1 MPHKRSLP
9 NLFVK
14 IVLFVFGCCAGFFL
28 VSYGANAFHI
38 KTVEVSGMPDKE
50 KAAVV
55 SILKGQSTFFFNEN
69 QSRKIIS
76 SRIPALEDLTLTLY
90 YPDKIVVYGH
100 IAAPVAYLVSDEGY
114 LTLSGQG
121 IIIAKTRAT
130 SDELPKPAMYLYE
143 IVHHNAYQA
152 GQSIDY
158 SSVKRALLFLRL
170 LHDEG
175 YSVERVDIDS
185 VDMIAC
191 KEAGVDI
198 LFSQTK
204 SIETQ
209 QNEFKQI
216 AKQMKIGALRV
227 VRLDLRFS
235 KPVVE
240 LKK

>member
-14 IVLFVFGCCAGFFL
+14 IILFALGCCAGFFL
-28 VSYGANAFHI
+28 VARLANAFHI
-38 KTVEVSGMPDKE
+38 KTIEVSGMPSKE
-50 KAAVV
+50 KATIV
-55 SILKGQSTFFFNEN
+55 SLLKGQSTLFFNEE
-69 QSRKIIS
+69 QTKKILVN
-76 SRIPALEDLTLTLY
+76 RIPALEGLTLALY

-121 IIIAKTRAT
+121 IIIAKTREAA
-130 SDELPKPAMYLYE
+130 DKFPKPAIYLYE
-143 IVHHNAYQA
+143 IVHHNAYQS

-158 SSVKRALLFLRL
+158 SSIKRALHFLQL
-170 LHDEG
+170 LYEEG

-191 KEAGVDI
+191 KVAEVDI

>member
-9 NLFVK
+9 SLFIKV
-14 IVLFVFGCCAGFFL
+14 VLFLLGCGIGFFA
-28 VSYGANAFHI
+28 VSNLTALFHVR
-38 KTVEVSGMPDKE
+38 TVEIKGLPEKE
-50 KAAVV
+50 KTIITSLVKGK
-55 SILKGQSTFFFNEN
+55 STILFDDEKYKKMFQ
-69 QSRKIIS
+69 
-76 SRIPALEDLTLTLY
+76 SRIPSLKDVSLTLY
-90 YPDKIVVYGH
+90 YPDKIIISGNIATSVVN
-100 IAAPVAYLVSDEGY
+100 LVSDEGY
-114 LTLSGQG
+114 LSLSENGVILEKKRG
-121 IIIAKTRAT
+121 DTVP
-130 SDELPKPAMYLYE
+130 SPSVYMYQT
-143 IVHHNAYQA
+143 VHHNAYQA
-152 GQSIDY
+152 GQSINY
-158 SSVKRALLFLRL
+158 SSVKKAIQFVKLLKS
-170 LHDEG
+170 EG

-191 KEAGVDI
+191 KVAEVDI

-209 QNEFKQI
+209 QHEFTQI